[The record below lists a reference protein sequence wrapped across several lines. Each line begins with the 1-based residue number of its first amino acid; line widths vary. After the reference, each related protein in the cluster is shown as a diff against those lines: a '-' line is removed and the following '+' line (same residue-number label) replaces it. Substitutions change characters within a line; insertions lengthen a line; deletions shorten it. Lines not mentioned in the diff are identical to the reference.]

1 MANPFS
7 DPKDSVTIHISTASI
22 VKVLA
27 VFLFLGF
34 LYLVWDVVVIV
45 FIALLFA
52 ASLGPALDWLEKKKI
67 PRAAG
72 ILLIYSTA
80 LLLLSL
86 VVVLLVPAITEQIYQ
101 LARTFPAYYEKFLRI
116 IGDLQLKTD
125 FSQTLQQNLESV
137 GQTLS
142 SYTGSVI
149 NTITGIFG
157 GILAFMMVL
166 VLTFY
171 FSVSKNGLRHFIYSV
186 TPEKHQKYAINL
198 FERIQD
204 KLGLWL
210 RGQLLLSA
218 IIFTV
223 TWIGLLILDVRYA
236 LVLAIIAGLT
246 ELVPYIGPVIGAVP
260 AVFLAFLQS
269 PVKALLVIA
278 LYVVIQQ
285 LENNVIV
292 PKVMQRAVGLN
303 PVVVI
308 IVLLL
313 GAKLAGI
320 LGALLAIPL
329 AVAIMV
335 LAKDWFGVHMHET
348 GSNDSREHKL

>member
-1 MANPFS
+1 MSNPLS

-27 VFLFLGF
+27 VLLFLGF
-34 LYLVWDVVVIV
+34 LYLVWDVIVIV

-52 ASLGPALDWLEKKKI
+52 ASLGPALDWLEGKKI

-80 LLLLSL
+80 LFLLSL
-86 VVVLLVPAITEQIYQ
+86 VVVLFIPAITEQIKQ
-101 LARTFPAYYEKFLRI
+101 LAATFPFYYQRFLEI

-125 FSQTLQQNLESV
+125 VSQTLQQNLESV
-137 GQTLS
+137 SQTLS
-142 SYTGSVI
+142 SYTGSII

-157 GILAFMMVL
+157 GLLVFVMVL

-210 RGQLLLSA
+210 RGQLLLSL
-218 IIFTV
+218 IIFAV
-223 TWIGLLILDVRYA
+223 TWVGLLILDVRYA
-236 LVLAIIAGLT
+236 LVLALIAGLT
-246 ELVPYIGPVIGAVP
+246 ELIPYIGPVIGAVP
-260 AVFLAFLQS
+260 AVFLAFSQS
-269 PVKALLVIA
+269 PLKALLVVA

-285 LENNVIV
+285 LENHVIV

-308 IVLLL
+308 IVLLT
-313 GAKLAGI
+313 GAKLAGV

-335 LAKDWFGVHMHET
+335 VARDWFGVRMHET
-348 GSNDSREHKL
+348 GAGESREHKL

>member
-1 MANPFS
+1 MANPFN

-22 VKVLA
+22 IKILA
-27 VFLFLGF
+27 VLLLLGF
-34 LYLVWDVVVIV
+34 LYLVWDVIVIV

-52 ASLGPALDWLEKKKI
+52 ASLGPAIDWLEKKKI
-67 PRAAG
+67 PRPAG
-72 ILLIYSTA
+72 ILLIYSTV
-80 LLLLSL
+80 LLFLSL
-86 VVVLLVPAITEQIYQ
+86 VVVLIIPAITDQIQQ
-101 LARTFPAYYEKFLRI
+101 LAANSPFYYQRFLEI

-125 FSQTLQQNLESV
+125 ISQTLQQNLENVS
-137 GQTLS
+137 QTLS
-142 SYTGSVI
+142 SYTGSII

-157 GILAFMMVL
+157 GILVFVMVL

-210 RGQLLLSA
+210 RGQLLLSL
-218 IIFTV
+218 IIFAI

-236 LVLAIIAGLT
+236 LVLALIAGFT
-246 ELVPYIGPVIGAVP
+246 EVIPYIGPVIGAVP
-260 AVFLAFLQS
+260 AVFLTFLQS

-285 LENNVIV
+285 LENNIIV

-313 GAKLAGI
+313 GAKLAGVI
-320 LGALLAIPL
+320 GALLAIPL

-335 LAKDWFGVHMHET
+335 VAKDWFGVHMHEA
-348 GSNDSREHKL
+348 GAGDSREHKL